1 MDYHFETT
9 TLEQSLIEAASAETT
24 TLRLY
29 DIFIPL
35 LGIFIILLNSIVVNA
50 SGLLI
55 EKRKSGCVILC
66 AFVTAFCIL
75 FNTGVKWNI

>member
-1 MDYHFETT
+1 MDYNFETT
-9 TLEQSLIEAASAETT
+9 TLEPSLIEAASAETA

-55 EKRKSGCVILC
+55 EKRKS
-66 AFVTAFCIL
+66 AFVISFAFATAFVFYFTL
-75 FNTGVKWNI
+75 V

>member
-1 MDYHFETT
+1 MDYNFETT
-9 TLEQSLIEAASAETT
+9 TLEQSLIQAASAETT

-55 EKRKSGCVILC
+55 EKRKSLWVLYVLLQLL
-66 AFVTAFCIL
+66 FVFYFTL
-75 FNTGVKWNI
+75 V